1 MAQTVVLDPQCKK
14 NWCTRRIRRMAIAGF
29 VHGDNMLL
37 MSPLDWEL
45 AMNTAYFSA
54 FAALAGSAIG
64 ALGGVVTTWITLNG
78 QQRAR
83 RFAREMSRKENL
95 YALAKT

>member
-1 MAQTVVLDPQCKK
+1 
-14 NWCTRRIRRMAIAGF
+14 MAIAGF